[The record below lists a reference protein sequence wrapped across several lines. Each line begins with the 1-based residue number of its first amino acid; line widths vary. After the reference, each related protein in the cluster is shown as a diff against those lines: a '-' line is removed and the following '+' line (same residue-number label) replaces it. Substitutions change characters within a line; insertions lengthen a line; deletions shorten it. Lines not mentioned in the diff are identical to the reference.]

1 MARPSYNLEQVRFL
15 IIEDNVNMIA
25 LVRSIL
31 QALGAKRVYEATD
44 GKTGLDLIPVVQ
56 PDLII
61 CDWQMEPMDGLQ
73 LVCHIRDES
82 SPSPFVPI
90 IMLTAHSELDR
101 VKEARDCGVN
111 EFLVKPIS
119 AKTLYGRI
127 REIIEHPR
135 PFVRTETYFGPDRR
149 RRQQPITH
157 EERRVAAPQG
167 PADAPTAQKSGETKA
182 PASVG
187 R

>member
-1 MARPSYNLEQVRFL
+1 MAQKRTYNLEQVRFL

-31 QALGAKRVYEATD
+31 QALGAKRVYEASD
-44 GKTGLDLIPVVQ
+44 AKTGLELIPVVQ
-56 PDLII
+56 PDIVI
-61 CDWQMEPMDGLQ
+61 CDWQMEPMSGLE
-73 LVCHIRDES
+73 LVCLIRDEQ

-90 IMLTAHSELDR
+90 IMLTAHSEIER

-127 REIIEHPR
+127 STIIEHPR

-149 RRQQPITH
+149 RRQTEFPGP
-157 EERRVAAPQG
+157 ERRSAEATPVETPPAGQAKAATG
-167 PADAPTAQKSGETKA
+167 AQA
-182 PASVG
+182 A